1 MSKKWYVL
9 HTYSGYENKVKKSL
23 ETRIESLGLEDRVF
37 AIEIPTESVTEIKE
51 GGRRVETEKKVL
63 PGYVLVRMDLD
74 DRSWAAVRNTPGV
87 TGFVG
92 SQGNPE
98 PLTREE
104 YNKIMNRTSR
114 EAPKKTS
121 TSLEVGQAVKVVS
134 GALADSMESLL
145 RYRPSRARSRF
156 SLPSSVAKPPLSC
169 LSIRWLASNL
179 YNAILLTTRRYAR
192 VWTGLLIDTLCHIWK

>member
-98 PLTREE
+98 PLTRE
-104 YNKIMNRTSR
+104 
-114 EAPKKTS
+114 
-121 TSLEVGQAVKVVS
+121 
-134 GALADSMESLL
+134 
-145 RYRPSRARSRF
+145 
-156 SLPSSVAKPPLSC
+156 
-169 LSIRWLASNL
+169 
-179 YNAILLTTRRYAR
+179 
-192 VWTGLLIDTLCHIWK
+192 